1 MEAAQP
7 LKPESA
13 GKEQKFLGAFIETK
27 VWPKALPLLRD
38 RPELDY
44 KIEFA
49 KLSLDCEL
57 VY

>member
-27 VWPKALPLLRD
+27 VWPKALPLLRN

-49 KLSLDCEL
+49 KLSLD
-57 VY
+57 